1 MRPTSTRPNKKFA
14 ASKSGCTGQILNSV
28 HACSRKMK
36 GNCKLDD
43 CSAGKIEQ
51 DREKS
56 ISRNYH
62 WLQKILSR
70 KIMCALETMSA
81 GGNQNPKQK
90 LFTSRKAQGTETE
103 I

>member
-1 MRPTSTRPNKKFA
+1 VHRPNR
-14 ASKSGCTGQILNSV
+14 
-28 HACSRKMK
+28 HACGRKTK

-62 WLQKILSR
+62 WLQKILCR
-70 KIMCALETMSA
+70 KILCALETMSA
-81 GGNQNPKQK
+81 DGNQNPKHK
-90 LFTSRKAQGTETE
+90 IFTSSKAQGAEQEHKEKKQNSRIETGN
-103 I
+103 